1 MSNST
6 TAGWE
11 RLNCPFFASTCR
23 RTLSDYLEAQGF
35 VEKELT
41 PVGGV
46 VYRRFDVFLEIS
58 YEPDTS
64 PDYSPTIV
72 LGVGAGKYDEGGR
85 PGGVPFWYVIPSNL
99 QERNYTFWTF
109 KTEADLQSVLIRIK
123 DALLEPHARPLWLNL
138 DRLEKYIANFR
149 AEF

>member
-1 MSNST
+1 
-6 TAGWE
+6 
-11 RLNCPFFASTCR
+11 LN
-23 RTLSDYLEAQGF
+23 DYLEAQGF

-46 VYRRFDVFLEIS
+46 VYRRFDVFLEIN

-85 PGGVPFWYVIPSNL
+85 PAGVPFWYVIPSNL
-99 QERNYTFWTF
+99 QERSYTFWTF
-109 KTEADLQSVLIRIK
+109 KTEADLQSVLNRIK